1 MKKFLAVFDGYHFSS
16 STLRFAIQLATEA
29 KAQLV
34 GVFLDEASY
43 RSFNIA
49 QVLTTDKDADTRIRN
64 LEERDQKRRD
74 EAVRQFQAVCGKAAV
89 SYIVHRDRGVAVQ
102 ELIQETMFAD
112 LLIIDKGENFS
123 RKRQKPPTAFVR
135 HLLSALQCPAL
146 LVPSG
151 YKKIDHITLLYD
163 GEPSSTYA
171 LRQFSY
177 LMGNMNGVNVEM
189 LTVKPTS
196 AAGTRLPHNKLIREW
211 MKKHFPKAIFTVL
224 KGDAELKVVKHLKG
238 RAAND
243 LVVLGAYR
251 RSEVSRWFRA
261 SMADIL
267 MKELDTPL
275 FIAHNK

>member
-1 MKKFLAVFDGYHFSS
+1 MKKFLAVFDGYHFST
-16 STLRFAIQLATEA
+16 STMRFAVQLAAQA

-34 GVFLDEASY
+34 GVFLDEATY
-43 RSFNIA
+43 RSFNIG
-49 QVLTTDKDADTRIRN
+49 QVLTTESDADTRIRK
-64 LEERDQKRRD
+64 LEERDQQRRD
-74 EAVRQFQAVCGKAAV
+74 NAVRQFQAVCGKADI
-89 SYIVHRDRGVAVQ
+89 SYIVHRDRGIAVQ
-102 ELIQETMFAD
+102 ELIQETMFAE
-112 LLIIDKGENFS
+112 LLILDKSENFS
-123 RKRQKPPTAFVR
+123 RRRQKPPTAFVR

-146 LVPSG
+146 IVPSG

-163 GEPSSTYA
+163 GEPSSAYA

-177 LMGNMNGVNVEM
+177 LLGELGDLPVEV
-189 LTVKPTS
+189 LTLKKTA

-211 MKKHFPKAIFTVL
+211 MKKHFPHALFTVL
-224 KGDAELKVVKHLKG
+224 RGDPEPSIVKHLKQRG
-238 RAAND
+238 AND

-251 RSEVSRWFRA
+251 RGEVSRWFRP